1 MNGYTLLNLDKPRG
15 FKWGKYASEL
25 YIRTLNKKDSDQVGQ
40 AMEAESASAII
51 YAGLMGNCFV
61 KQQEPDFTFEQVVD
75 WCDVVHGDE
84 LLKVREAINSSQYF
98 LKVREISKKNE
109 ELLQKDG
116 GKQGKKKGHSPLV
129 N

>member
-25 YIRTLNKKDSDQVGQ
+25 YVRTLNKKDKEQVGL
-40 AMEAESASAII
+40 AMEAESTASIV

-61 KQQEPDFTFEQVVD
+61 KQVDPDFTFEDVVD
-75 WCDVVHGDE
+75 MCDVIHADE
-84 LLKVREAINSSQYF
+84 LKKLHEAIHSSQYF
-98 LKVREISKKNE
+98 RKVTEVSKKNE
-109 ELLQKDG
+109 ELLSKDG
-116 GKQGKKKGHSPLV
+116 GKQGKKKGSSHSV